1 MWAVKW
7 FLAVILILLVF
18 GFALQNNSVDQKVAV
33 NFVTWEYTA
42 VPLWL
47 VIYASFGFGVLF
59 WLIVSVFQV
68 LQFKS
73 EIRRLNKSQ
82 NALQIELDNL
92 RNLPIGEDDTGFNIN
107 EET

>member
-7 FLAVILILLVF
+7 VLAVILILMVF
-18 GFALQNNSVDQKVAV
+18 GFTLQNNNVDQKVAV
-33 NFVTWEYTA
+33 YFVTWEYTA

-47 VIYASFGFGVLF
+47 VMYASFGFGVLF

-68 LQFKS
+68 LQSKN

-82 NALQIELDNL
+82 NELQIELDSL

-107 EET
+107 EEI

>member
-7 FLAVILILLVF
+7 FLAVILILMVF
-18 GFALQNNSVDQKVAV
+18 GFALQNNDVDHKVSV

-82 NALQIELDNL
+82 NELQIELDNL
-92 RNLPIGEDDTGFNIN
+92 RNLPIGEDDTGFNIK

>member
-7 FLAVILILLVF
+7 FLAVILILMVF
-18 GFALQNNSVDQKVAV
+18 GFALQNNNVDHKVSV

-82 NALQIELDNL
+82 NELQIELDNL
-92 RNLPIGEDDTGFNIN
+92 RNLPIGEDDTGFNIK

>member
-7 FLAVILILLVF
+7 FLAVILILMVF
-18 GFALQNNSVDQKVAV
+18 GFALQNNDVDQKVDV
-33 NFVTWEYTA
+33 SFVTWKYNA

-82 NALQIELDNL
+82 SELQIELDNL

>member
-7 FLAVILILLVF
+7 VLAVILILMVF
-18 GFALQNNSVDQKVAV
+18 GFTLQNNNVDQKVAV
-33 NFVTWEYTA
+33 YFVTWEYTA

-47 VIYASFGFGVLF
+47 VMYASFGFGVLF

-68 LQFKS
+68 LQSKN

-82 NALQIELDNL
+82 NELQIELDSL

-107 EET
+107 EEA

>member
-7 FLAVILILLVF
+7 FLAVILILMVF
-18 GFALQNNSVDQKVAV
+18 GFALQNNDVDQKVTV
-33 NFVTWEYTA
+33 SFVTWQYNA

-59 WLIVSVFQV
+59 WLVVSVFQV

-73 EIRRLNKSQ
+73 DIRRLNKSQ
-82 NALQIELDNL
+82 NELQIELDNL

>member
-7 FLAVILILLVF
+7 FLAVILILMVF
-18 GFALQNNSVDQKVAV
+18 GFALQNNNVDHKVSV

-68 LQFKS
+68 RQFKS

-82 NALQIELDNL
+82 NELQIELDNL
-92 RNLPIGEDDTGFNIN
+92 RNLPIGEDDTGFNIK

>member
-7 FLAVILILLVF
+7 VLSVILILMFML
-18 GFALQNNSVDQKVAV
+18 FALQNSAQR
-33 NFVTWEYTA
+33 VTIVFLSDMWQSDN
-42 VPLWL
+42 VQLWL

-68 LQFKS
+68 LQYKS
-73 EIRRLNKSQ
+73 EIHRLNKNQ

>member
-7 FLAVILILLVF
+7 VLAVILILMVF
-18 GFALQNNSVDQKVAV
+18 GFTLQNNNVDQKVAV
-33 NFVTWEYTA
+33 YFVTWEYTA

-47 VIYASFGFGVLF
+47 VMYASFGFGVLF
-59 WLIVSVFQV
+59 WLIVSGFQV

-73 EIRRLNKSQ
+73 EISRLNKSQ
-82 NALQIELDNL
+82 NELQIELDNL

-107 EET
+107 EEI

>member
-7 FLAVILILLVF
+7 VLAVILILMVF
-18 GFALQNNSVDQKVAV
+18 GFTLQNNNVDQKVAV
-33 NFVTWEYTA
+33 YFVTWEYTA

-47 VIYASFGFGVLF
+47 VMYASFGLGVLF

-82 NALQIELDNL
+82 NELQIELDNL

>member
-7 FLAVILILLVF
+7 VLAVILILMVF
-18 GFALQNNSVDQKVAV
+18 GFTLQNNNVDQKVAV
-33 NFVTWEYTA
+33 YFVTWEYTA

-47 VIYASFGFGVLF
+47 VMYASFGFGVLF

-68 LQFKS
+68 LQSKN

-82 NALQIELDNL
+82 NELQIELDNL

-107 EET
+107 EEI

>member
-7 FLAVILILLVF
+7 VLAVILILMVF
-18 GFALQNNSVDQKVAV
+18 GFTLQNNNVDQKVAV
-33 NFVTWEYTA
+33 YFVTWEYTA

-47 VIYASFGFGVLF
+47 VMYASFGFGVLF

-68 LQFKS
+68 LQSKN

-82 NALQIELDNL
+82 NELQVELDNL

-107 EET
+107 EEA

>member
-7 FLAVILILLVF
+7 FLAVILLLMVF
-18 GFALQNNSVDQKVAV
+18 GFALQNNNVDHKVSV

-82 NALQIELDNL
+82 NELQIELDNL
-92 RNLPIGEDDTGFNIN
+92 RNLPIGEDDTGFNIK